1 MSDMEARRE
10 QIERLVREVGCTD
23 SDCSCE
29 EFAEHL
35 FELLDAEMPEEQARR
50 LDAHAADCVHCT
62 ELTEAEKHLREL
74 LREACCGQAAPDSLR
89 TRIVEQFSL
98 VAKDDSSRLA
108 YSRTEFRSS

>member
-1 MSDMEARRE
+1 MSDMEARRA
-10 QIERLVREVGCTD
+10 QIERLVREAGCSD

-62 ELTEAEKHLREL
+62 DLSEAEKHLREL

-89 TRIVEQFSL
+89 MRIVEQFSL
-98 VAKDDSSRLA
+98 VARDGSSQMT
-108 YSRTEFRSS
+108 YSRTEFCSS

>member
-1 MSDMEARRE
+1 MSDMSMRRE
-10 QIERLVREVGCTD
+10 RLEELVREAGCTD
-23 SDCSCE
+23 PNCSCE

-50 LDAHAADCVHCT
+50 LDAHAADCPHCT
-62 ELTEAEKHLREL
+62 QLTEAEKHLREL
-74 LREACCGQAAPDSLR
+74 LREACCGQAAPESLR

-98 VAKDDSSRLA
+98 VARDDSSQMT

>member
-1 MSDMEARRE
+1 MSDMEARRD
-10 QIERLVREVGCTD
+10 QIERLVREVGCND

-50 LDAHAADCVHCT
+50 LDAHAADCPNCT

-74 LREACCGQAAPDSLR
+74 LREACCGQVAPESLR
-89 TRIVEQFSL
+89 TRIIEQFSL
-98 VAKDDSSRLA
+98 TQSGDVAQVT
-108 YSRTEFRSS
+108 YSRTEIQSQ

>member
-1 MSDMEARRE
+1 MSDMEARRAH
-10 QIERLVREVGCTD
+10 IERLVREVGCND

-50 LDAHAADCVHCT
+50 LDAHAADCPHCT
-62 ELTEAEKHLREL
+62 QLTEAEKHLREL
-74 LREACCGQAAPDSLR
+74 LREACCGQAAPESLR

-98 VAKDDSSRLA
+98 VARDDSSQVT